1 MIHRLLPSRPRR
13 FVIASKF
20 PRALIIEMLAG
31 DNSTASNS
39 LYKIALYR
47 HTGAVL
53 IVTLPAE
60 WIFPRAPVFFTG
72 GMPTREYAAK

>member
-1 MIHRLLPSRPRR
+1 MIYRIVHTVMIHRLLPSRPRR

-60 WIFPRAPVFFTG
+60 
-72 GMPTREYAAK
+72 